1 MPNNDTLVVTT
12 MISLF
17 FDIETTGL
25 PPRGV
30 KPEEN
35 TFDKYDKCRIISIA
49 WTLRNESTVYS
60 QNYMIVDPGESYMYE
75 KIGAEFIH
83 NISREM
89 IGKYGKPVK
98 QVLELFMRDV
108 EAADSVIAHNL
119 SFDRTITLA
128 ELYRLGDIDNARIL
142 HNTPGIC
149 TMLSTV
155 DIVKCPGKFSSS
167 YKWPKLQ
174 ELYKFLFDEN
184 FDNAHCALDDV
195 FALVKCY
202 YKIEYLLN

>member
-1 MPNNDTLVVTT
+1 

-30 KPEEN
+30 NPSEN

-49 WTLRNESTVYS
+49 WILRDESIVYS
-60 QNYMIVDPGESYMYE
+60 QNYMIVDPGQSYMYE

-83 NISREM
+83 HISRKM
-89 IGKYGKPVK
+89 IVDYGKPVEE
-98 QVLELFMRDV
+98 VLALFMKDV
-108 EAADSVIAHNL
+108 KSADTVIAHNL
-119 SFDRTITLA
+119 FFDRTITVA
-128 ELYRLGDIDNARIL
+128 ELYRMGDTINAMIL
-142 HNTPGIC
+142 QEASGVC

-184 FDNAHCALDDV
+184 FENAHCALDDV
-195 FALVKCY
+195 FAMVKCY
-202 YKIEYLLN
+202 YKIEHML